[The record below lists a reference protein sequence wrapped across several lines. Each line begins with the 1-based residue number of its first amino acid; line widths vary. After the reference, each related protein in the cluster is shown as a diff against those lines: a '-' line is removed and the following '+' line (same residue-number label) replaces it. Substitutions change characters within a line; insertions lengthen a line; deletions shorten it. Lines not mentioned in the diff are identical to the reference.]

1 MFLLRVL
8 AGEQVVSTH
17 HCQGGVTVVGRDV
30 DCDVVLSHAGVSRR
44 HCVIR
49 ADKTGEGTGVA
60 PDFTIED
67 LGSTNGVVVNGRSHP
82 KRRLMHGDV
91 IELGTARLEFS
102 THLAMPTGNEEPVSA
117 EVKRPRA
124 RAERAKRA
132 KTAKGAKPGKRA
144 KGGAV
149 VAAAGSK
156 VFHRPDCPAISSA
169 AKGGKLERFA
179 DSRRARSSGRRPC
192 RRCLA

>member
-17 HCQGGVTVVGRDV
+17 HCQGGLTLVGRDV

-49 ADKTGEGTGVA
+49 AEKPEEGTGVA
-60 PDFTIED
+60 PDFVIED
-67 LGSTNGVVVNGRSHP
+67 LGSTNGVVVNGRGHR
-82 KRRLMHGDV
+82 KRRLMHGDM
-91 IELGTARLEFS
+91 IALGTARLEFS
-102 THLAMPTGNEEPVSA
+102 THLAMPTGHEEPVA
-117 EVKRPRA
+117 AQVKRPRA
-124 RAERAKRA
+124 RAERARRA
-132 KTAKGAKPGKRA
+132 KPVKRA

-149 VAAAGSK
+149 VAVAGSK
-156 VFHRPDCPAISSA
+156 VFHRPGCPAIA
-169 AKGGKLERFA
+169 PVAKGRKLESFP

-192 RRCLA
+192 RRCLP